1 MDQIELVAHAK
12 EIDQHFYQQQQQNNP
27 SSPSPCQDHQR
38 DKPTTQGADADA
50 DAEKAAL
57 ADTVND
63 NDVEKG
69 TAANTNNNH
78 HTDPNSSFPTRNSTS
93 SAQSQRHRENNHVAA
108 DEEDDE
114 PIKDKGWAAW
124 KFVLASAATEF
135 MIWGASYGYGSFQD
149 YHQHDPRSPFH
160 RSSLT
165 ATSSIGTTLLAG
177 QHFIPLFTFGLYSM
191 FPSLI
196 SRFTYACVIASSLSL
211 LIASLANS
219 VALLIVFQGLLLG
232 IFGGNIF
239 TTVILWLPD
248 WWDTRRGFATALI
261 FAGSAI
267 GGILWPII
275 FTQLLEKIGFR
286 WTLRTWALFQL
297 VVSGT
302 AVMFMAPGR
311 KPAPISKPIRWKAV
325 IPGFP
330 PSLLSTLTLLNV
342 VALLTQTTAWYSV
355 SLNISNYASSMGFS
369 SSTSTGILS
378 AFNASA
384 AVTYF
389 LLGYLVD
396 RFPYPLI
403 MATSTLLNLVF
414 TVLVFGFAG
423 SSLTKIILYVV
434 FFGISGGGFSS
445 FLTPVSRD
453 IPDKTKSAEYS
464 LRFLYLVA
472 ARGLAA
478 MLGPII
484 AVQFYPDRLGGES
497 TYGSYGFTAFI
508 AFIAGTLAVSTLA
521 SVGIFGYKRW
531 IVPREG
537 RGKGSSVVP

>member
-1 MDQIELVAHAK
+1 MDQVKLVAHANQL
-12 EIDQHFYQQQQQNNP
+12 DVNYQQHQLEYLEPPQPHDAVQAP
-27 SSPSPCQDHQR
+27 SFSDPEKHPVNIDNIEKGAALTPHQDAIQPDPSNTPGSARNSICSPPAPDAPSPIQD
-38 DKPTTQGADADA
+38 
-50 DAEKAAL
+50 
-57 ADTVND
+57 
-63 NDVEKG
+63 
-69 TAANTNNNH
+69 
-78 HTDPNSSFPTRNSTS
+78 TS
-93 SAQSQRHRENNHVAA
+93 A
-108 DEEDDE
+108 
-114 PIKDKGWAAW
+114 PIKDRGWAAW

-160 RSSLT
+160 QSSLT

-177 QHFIPLFTFGLYSM
+177 QHFIPLLTFGLYSI

-196 SRFTYACVIASSLSL
+196 KKFTYTCVVASSLSL
-211 LIASLANS
+211 LVASFANS

-232 IFGGNIF
+232 VFGGNLF
-239 TTVILWLPD
+239 TTIILWLPD
-248 WWDTRRGFATALI
+248 WWDQRRGFATALI

-275 FTQLLEKIGFR
+275 FTQLLERIGFR
-286 WTLRTWALFQL
+286 WTLRTWALIQL
-297 VVSGT
+297 VVSGS
-302 AVMFMAPGR
+302 AVMCIIPGHKLQPIT
-311 KPAPISKPIRWKAV
+311 KPLRWRAI

-330 PSLLSTLTLLNV
+330 RSLLSPLTLLNC

-378 AFNASA
+378 VFNASA
-384 AVTYF
+384 AITYF
-389 LLGYLVD
+389 ILGYLVD

-403 MATSTLLNLVF
+403 MATSTTLNLVF

-423 SSLTKIILYVV
+423 NSLTKIIVYVV

-453 IPDKTKSAEYS
+453 IPDQTRSHEFS

-472 ARGLAA
+472 VRGLAA

-484 AVQFYPDRLGGES
+484 AVQFYPDHLGSTS
-497 TYGSYGFTAFI
+497 TYGSYGFTPFI
-508 AFIAGTLAVSTLA
+508 AFISATLALSTLA
-521 SVGIFGYKRW
+521 SLCIFAYKRY
-531 IVPREG
+531 VLPKQQRQ
-537 RGKGSSVVP
+537 KASSEPITPPPERMTV

>member
-1 MDQIELVAHAK
+1 MDQVELAAHAK
-12 EIDQHFYQQQQQNNP
+12 EIDQHFHQQHKDDSTSTYRGDGQHGEPATN
-27 SSPSPCQDHQR
+27 S
-38 DKPTTQGADADA
+38 A
-50 DAEKAAL
+50 DAEKTAL
-57 ADTVND
+57 ANKDHGVDTN
-63 NDVEKG
+63 
-69 TAANTNNNH
+69 
-78 HTDPNSSFPTRNSTS
+78 PTSDSQVRNSI
-93 SAQSQRHRENNHVAA
+93 SAQSQRQGDDDGGTSE
-108 DEEDDE
+108 EEDG
-114 PIKDKGWAAW
+114 PIKDRGWAAW

-149 YHQHDPRSPFH
+149 YHQHDERSPFH

-196 SRFTYACVIASSLSL
+196 SRFTYTCVVASSLSL
-211 LIASLANS
+211 LIASFANS
-219 VALLIVFQGLLLG
+219 VALLIVFQGLLQG
-232 IFGGNIF
+232 IFGGNLF

-248 WWDTRRGFATALI
+248 WWDRRRGFATALI

-275 FTQLLEKIGFR
+275 FTQLLERIGFR
-286 WTLRTWALFQL
+286 WTLRTLALIQL
-297 VVSGT
+297 VVSGS
-302 AVMFMAPGR
+302 AVMCLAPGR
-311 KPAPISKPIRWKAV
+311 RPTPTSKPIRWKAV

-330 PSLLSTLTLLNV
+330 RSLLSTLTLLNV
-342 VALLTQTTAWYSV
+342 VALVTQTTAWYSV
-355 SLNISNYASSMGFS
+355 SLNISNYVSSMGFS
-369 SSTSTGILS
+369 SVTSTGVLS

-389 LLGYLVD
+389 VLGYLVD

-423 SSLTKIILYVV
+423 NSLTKIILYVV

-453 IPDKTKSAEYS
+453 IPDKTKSSEFS

-484 AVQFYPDRLGGES
+484 AVQFYPDHLGAGS
-497 TYGSYGFTAFI
+497 SYGSYGFTGFI
-508 AFIAGTLAVSTLA
+508 AFISGTLALSTAASLA
-521 SVGIFGYKRW
+521 IFAYKRYLESK
-531 IVPREG
+531 REAE
-537 RGKGSSVVP
+537 RCKSSPVTPACGCATQHGASAA